1 MMVKYEGPSL
11 RGMFVLSHSFCHQ
24 SYFFPL
30 LAPFL
35 DLFTFAFVGLLF
47 FATTG
52 LAAAFLLAA
61 GFFDGD
67 TLAFFF
73 GEASAVLRGLGGP
86 LLPFLGLYASSSS
99 SSSDSSSLSDAAA

>member
-1 MMVKYEGPSL
+1 
-11 RGMFVLSHSFCHQ
+11 MFVLSHFYCHQ

-35 DLFTFAFVGLLF
+35 DLFTFDLVGLLF
-47 FATTG
+47 LATTS

-61 GFFDGD
+61 GFLEGD
-67 TLAFFF
+67 SLAFFF

-86 LLPFLGLYASSSS
+86 LFPFLGL
-99 SSSDSSSLSDAAA
+99 